1 MTGARVD
8 QIKMFEQVAVLYRF
22 KSHMEQFVTTNE
34 FLKQTAL
41 SKVIHEGEIQKKATT
56 LIEAMTWKYGQ
67 DAQFKYY
74 LDEKTHKYE
83 PTTSF
88 EKPMKSAKVAGLF
101 TKMYNYIRDHELE
114 VLRGEYEKAQTL
126 VHPSTFQFAN
136 VSLRMPDQ
144 RVDGGI
150 SIGRC
155 KRLW

>member
-1 MTGARVD
+1 MTGARAD
-8 QIKMFEQVAVLYRF
+8 QIKLFEQVAVLYRF
-22 KSHMEQFVTTNE
+22 KSQMEQFVTINE

-56 LIEAMTWKYGQ
+56 LIEALTWKYGA

-74 LDEKTHKYE
+74 LEEEKNHKYE

-88 EKPMKSAKVAGLF
+88 EKPMKSAKVAGMF

-114 VLRGEYEKAQTL
+114 VLRGEYEKAQL
-126 VHPSTFQFAN
+126 QVRSKRVSVSN
-136 VSLRMPDQ
+136 ISLRMPDQ

-150 SIGRC
+150 SIGR
-155 KRLW
+155 